1 MTTDDRLTQAL
12 GHLEAYIHENDLG
25 PETEATLQEAIELL
39 RGLGAHSDS
48 LRPTDAES
56 NSLAATFGSEA
67 ALPGRFAPDDV
78 VLFTPGPVETEWIA
92 AAADAV
98 LSLDEH
104 R

>member
-12 GHLEAYIHENDLG
+12 AHLEAYIHENDLG

-39 RGLGAHSDS
+39 RGLGVHDASRSTNNGSD
-48 LRPTDAES
+48 
-56 NSLAATFGSEA
+56 SLAATFGSEA

-78 VLFTPGPVETEWIA
+78 VLFTPGPIETEWIA